1 MVLQLNGS
9 ESLTIASGQT
19 GSSFTFSTGLT
30 SGTAYTVTVYS
41 YSSSTQSYVLNYS
54 TGSIS
59 SSNVSNVSLVF
70 STVTTPDGDVCFP
83 ANTLVLTN
91 QGYIPIDKIDPSI
104 HSIRNKKIIA
114 VTKTVSADQH
124 LVRIAKHAL
133 GKNYP
138 SKTVYS
144 SRNHKVFYK
153 GHMIKAKHL
162 VERVENVTLSPYNG
176 EPLYNILLEEHEKM
190 QVNNLIVETLHP
202 EHKVAKLYRILG
214 MLSPAEQADLI
225 TIYNKYDREYKPN
238 AKKSQ
243 T

>member
-1 MVLQLNGS
+1 
-9 ESLTIASGQT
+9 
-19 GSSFTFSTGLT
+19 
-30 SGTAYTVTVYS
+30 
-41 YSSSTQSYVLNYS
+41 
-54 TGSIS
+54 
-59 SSNVSNVSLVF
+59 VF
-70 STVTTPDGDVCFP
+70 SDVTTPDGDICFP
-83 ANTLVLTN
+83 ANTPVLTN

-114 VTKTVSADQH
+114 VTKTVSDDKH
-124 LVRIAKHAL
+124 LVRIAKDAL

-138 SKTVYS
+138 SSTVYS

-162 VERVENVTLSPYNG
+162 VERVENVTLTPYNG
-176 EPLYNILLEEHEKM
+176 EPLYNILLEEHDKM

-225 TIYNKYDREYKPN
+225 TIYNKYDREYKPK
-238 AKKSQ
+238 AKK
-243 T
+243 